1 MAVADFASGRV
12 AAARAQFE
20 PRLSDYSDERIPVA
34 RETTVVVR
42 SDLSG
47 QIVPEDQAVVIS
59 IEFSDRRRNRVE
71 IDAAEHEVAEWL
83 AKGREIK
90 RRGRK
95 PGSRNRPKDAEA

>member
-1 MAVADFASGRV
+1 M
-12 AAARAQFE
+12 
-20 PRLSDYSDERIPVA
+20 A

-47 QIVPEDQAVVIS
+47 EIVPEDKAVVIS

-83 AKGREIK
+83 SKGREIK